1 MANSSKLKKAVKVE
15 DIYSAFRY
23 SPLQIDEM
31 DEFFIE
37 TNSARGGKPMRK
49 RVFRLLEQKIV
60 GYHHF
65 LFVGYQGCGKST
77 ELNRLLKDIQDRY
90 LVLNY
95 SVFTELDPAHLN
107 YIELFIVTLER
118 LFAVARDNDLAISQ
132 EYIDKI
138 SHWLRT
144 KEIVDIREKYNIGA
158 EAEAGAE
165 GKFGIPYLQNFFYK
179 FRLSAK
185 SSLSLK
191 ETIKQNIEPK
201 LSDLIENCN
210 LLINEIKIQ
219 LFEIGKDDLLIII
232 EDLDKIPVDR
242 AEELFFYFASQIMQL
257 KCNVLFTFPTSTY
270 FNNRFN
276 TVKQNFDEI
285 YELPMIKVINPDQ
298 TEDSYGIEILVK
310 IVEKRMDLSL
320 FDDNGLLKLLILKS
334 GGCIRDLF
342 KMIAEA
348 AEHSID
354 FGNTAISKLDCDIS
368 IQSLK
373 REFDNTIADNFRNGK
388 KIEVATYYNAL
399 VRLAKAQNK
408 QFDNTEEI
416 LDLRSNRC
424 VLSYNSID
432 DNKWCD
438 VHPIVKEIL
447 IEKGKWDGRQD
458 SSN

>member
-1 MANSSKLKKAVKVE
+1 MATSSKLKKAVKVE

-23 SPLQIDEM
+23 LPLQIDEM

-37 TNSARGGKPMRK
+37 TDSARGGSPMRK
-49 RVFRLLEQKIV
+49 RLSRLLEREMGDYQHI
-60 GYHHF
+60 
-65 LFVGYQGCGKST
+65 LFVGYKGSGKST
-77 ELNRLLKDIQDRY
+77 ELNRLQKDIQDKY

-95 SVFTELDPAHLN
+95 SVFTELDPVHLN

-118 LFAVARDNDLAISQ
+118 LFAVAKDNDLDISQ

-138 SHWLRT
+138 SHWLGT

-158 EAEAGAE
+158 ELETGSE

-201 LSDLIENCN
+201 LSDLIEHCN
-210 LLINEIKIQ
+210 LLINEII
-219 LFEIGKDDLLIII
+219 LGLSEIGKEDILIII

-242 AEELFFYFASQIMQL
+242 AEELFFNYTSQLTQL
-257 KCNVLFTFPTSTY
+257 KCNVVFTFPISSY
-270 FNNRFN
+270 FNIRFN
-276 TVKQNFDEI
+276 TIRQSFDAI

-298 TEDSYGIEILVK
+298 TENPEGIDMLIK

-320 FDDNGLLKLLILKS
+320 FDDDGLLKRLILKS

-342 KMIAEA
+342 RMIAEA
-348 AEHSID
+348 AEHAID
-354 FGNTAISKLDCDIS
+354 FGNTTMSKLDCDIS

-373 REFDNTIADNFRNGK
+373 REYDNTIADNFRNGK
-388 KIEVATYYNAL
+388 KIEVSTYYNTL
-399 VRLAKAQNK
+399 VKMAKDPGKKA
-408 QFDNTEEI
+408 DHTEEI
-416 LDLRSNRC
+416 LDLRQNLC
-424 VLSYNSID
+424 VLGYNGTG
-432 DNKWCD
+432 WCD
-438 VHPIVKEIL
+438 VHPIVKDIL
-447 IEKGKWDGRQD
+447 IEKGKWDGRQG